1 LSCTKSKSK
10 SIFLNA
16 YLLQLSKKCPLSSS
30 KTFGWI
36 TNKPSIGVLII
47 SIFYFLIFQKPNIEK
62 SAAINQIKV
71 NNNCSFANKILIMKK
86 VNLLIVSIALILS
99 SCNNAN
105 YKTPETE
112 MEKVSYS
119 LGVNVATGVKAQG
132 IESLDINAISKA
144 INDVFEGNDLDISEE
159 ESMQVLQEYFGKI
172 AAEKQAKSSEVGIAF
187 LAENATKEG
196 VTTTESGLQYEILS
210 SGDGA
215 KPNATDQ
222 VTVHYHG
229 MLTDGTVFDSSVDRG
244 EPATFPV
251 NGVIP
256 GWVEAL
262 QLMSVG
268 DKWKLTIPSEL
279 AYGDRGAGGL
289 IGPGAT
295 LVFEVELL
303 GINN

>member
-1 LSCTKSKSK
+1 
-10 SIFLNA
+10 
-16 YLLQLSKKCPLSSS
+16 
-30 KTFGWI
+30 
-36 TNKPSIGVLII
+36 
-47 SIFYFLIFQKPNIEK
+47 
-62 SAAINQIKV
+62 
-71 NNNCSFANKILIMKK
+71 MKK
-86 VNLLIVSIALILS
+86 VNLLIVSMALILS
-99 SCNNAN
+99 SCNNVN

-159 ESMQVLQEYFGKI
+159 ESMQVLQEYFRKL
-172 AAEKQAKSSEVGIAF
+172 AKEKQVKVTEVGASY
-187 LAENATKEG
+187 LVENGAREG
-196 VTTTESGLQYEILS
+196 VITTESGLQYEVMK

-215 KPNATDQ
+215 KPSATDQ
-222 VTVHYHG
+222 VSVHYHG

-244 EPATFPV
+244 EPATFAV

>member
-1 LSCTKSKSK
+1 
-10 SIFLNA
+10 
-16 YLLQLSKKCPLSSS
+16 
-30 KTFGWI
+30 
-36 TNKPSIGVLII
+36 
-47 SIFYFLIFQKPNIEK
+47 
-62 SAAINQIKV
+62 
-71 NNNCSFANKILIMKK
+71 MKK

-187 LAENATKEG
+187 LAENAAKEG

-210 SGDGA
+210 SGDGT

>member
-1 LSCTKSKSK
+1 
-10 SIFLNA
+10 
-16 YLLQLSKKCPLSSS
+16 
-30 KTFGWI
+30 
-36 TNKPSIGVLII
+36 
-47 SIFYFLIFQKPNIEK
+47 
-62 SAAINQIKV
+62 
-71 NNNCSFANKILIMKK
+71 MKK
-86 VNLLIVSIALILS
+86 INLLIVSIVLFFS
-99 SCNNAN
+99 SCDNAN

-132 IESLDINAISKA
+132 LETLDINAISKA
-144 INDVFEGNDLDISEE
+144 MSDVFEGNDLDISEE
-159 ESMQVLQEYFGKI
+159 ESMEILQEYFGKI
-172 AAEKQAKSSEVGIAF
+172 AAEKQAKASKAGSAF
-187 LAENATKEG
+187 LAENAAKDG
-196 VTTTESGLQYEILS
+196 VVTTDSGLQYEILA
-210 SGDGA
+210 SGNGD

-229 MLTDGTVFDSSVDRG
+229 MLTDGTVFDSSIDRG

-256 GWVEAL
+256 GWIEAL

-268 DKWKLTIPSEL
+268 DKWKLTIPSNL

-303 GINN
+303 KIN

>member
-1 LSCTKSKSK
+1 
-10 SIFLNA
+10 
-16 YLLQLSKKCPLSSS
+16 
-30 KTFGWI
+30 
-36 TNKPSIGVLII
+36 
-47 SIFYFLIFQKPNIEK
+47 
-62 SAAINQIKV
+62 
-71 NNNCSFANKILIMKK
+71 MKK
-86 VNLLIVSIALILS
+86 INLLIVSIVLFFS
-99 SCNNAN
+99 SCDNAN

-132 IESLDINAISKA
+132 LETLDINAISKA
-144 INDVFEGNDLDISEE
+144 MSDVFEGNDLDISEE
-159 ESMQVLQEYFGKI
+159 ESMEILQEYFGKI
-172 AAEKQAKSSEVGIAF
+172 AAEKQAKASKAGSAF
-187 LAENATKEG
+187 LAENAAKDG
-196 VTTTESGLQYEILS
+196 VVTTDSGLQYEILA
-210 SGDGA
+210 SGNGD

-229 MLTDGTVFDSSVDRG
+229 MLTDGTVFDSSIDRG

-256 GWVEAL
+256 GWMEAL

-268 DKWKLTIPSEL
+268 DKWKLTIPSNL

-303 GINN
+303 KIN